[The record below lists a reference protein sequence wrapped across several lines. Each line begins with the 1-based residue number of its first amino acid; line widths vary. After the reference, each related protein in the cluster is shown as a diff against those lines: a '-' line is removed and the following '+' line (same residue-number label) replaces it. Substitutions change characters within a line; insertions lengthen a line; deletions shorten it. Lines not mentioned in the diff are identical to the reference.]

1 MASWRAGRPDWRKPE
16 PAPCRTCASPA
27 AARTSRGLAGG
38 ADGTLSPLRA
48 WSAYEA
54 ASLKARLQ
62 DGRLLTLRLSEES
75 VFEDRLPRL
84 ADLDGDGSDEI
95 IRVHCYADRGA
106 ALAVVGVRSGERKIV
121 AETPQ
126 R

>member
-1 MASWRAGRPDWRKPE
+1 M
-16 PAPCRTCASPA
+16 
-27 AARTSRGLAGG
+27 
-38 ADGTLSPLRA
+38 
-48 WSAYEA
+48 
-54 ASLKARLQ
+54 
-62 DGRLLTLRLSEES
+62 LTLRLSEES

-84 ADLDGDGSDEI
+84 ADLDGDGSDDI
-95 IRVHCYADRGA
+95 IRMHCYADRGA